1 MFRKDPNF
9 LIRPYILFWFHLSEN
24 DKKTLVCST
33 LENES
38 KEDASKKAM
47 NESFPASFQRNA
59 RGSEKRWRFKF
70 CQIYYLV
77 LGL

>member
-9 LIRPYILFWFHLSEN
+9 LIRPYILFWFHLCEN
-24 DKKTLVCST
+24 GKKTLVCST

-47 NESFPASFQRNA
+47 NESFPAFSRGTHDGQRND
-59 RGSEKRWRFKF
+59 
-70 CQIYYLV
+70 
-77 LGL
+77 GLLNFVKCII